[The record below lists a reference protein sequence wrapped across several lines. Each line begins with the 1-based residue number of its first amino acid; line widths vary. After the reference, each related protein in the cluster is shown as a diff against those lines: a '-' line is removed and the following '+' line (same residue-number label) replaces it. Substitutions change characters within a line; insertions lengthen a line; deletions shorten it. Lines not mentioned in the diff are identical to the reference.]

1 MKYGLIGVK
10 LGHSF
15 SKEIH
20 ERLGKYEYELK
31 ELAPDELEGFIK
43 AKDFEGIN
51 VTIPYKEAVIPYLD
65 ETDDAAARI
74 GAVNTIVNR
83 GGKLFGYNTDA
94 YGMKSLMEKM
104 GVDAAGKSVL
114 IAGTGGTSK
123 TAVYVARELGASE
136 VRRMSRSAKEDAI
149 SYEEAY
155 ADYADADILINTT
168 PSGMYP
174 NTDAVPVD
182 LERLPKLQVV
192 IDAVYNPLNTK
203 LVQAAREK
211 FIDAEGGLYMLVAQ
225 AVMAA
230 GLFTGEEA
238 DESAVD
244 LVYSEL
250 MLNKS
255 NIVLI
260 GMPGSGKTTLGRILA
275 DKLGREFADTDDEIV
290 KETGAEIS
298 DIFAKHGE
306 EYFRNLE
313 SEVIKKMSVT
323 GGKVI
328 ATGGGAVLRKENVDA
343 LKQNG
348 VIVLLDRPLD
358 ELEPTSDRP
367 LANDSDKM
375 RQLYEK
381 RMPIYKECADAIA
394 EPEGWGESA
403 AGEVWRALL

>member
-1 MKYGLIGVK
+1 MKYGLIGEK

-136 VRRMSRSAKEDAI
+136 VKRMSRSAKEDAI

-174 NTDAVPVD
+174 NTDAVPVN

-192 IDAVYNPLNTK
+192 IDAVYNPLP
-203 LVQAAREK
+203 VYA
-211 FIDAEGGLYMLVAQ
+211 GG
-225 AVMAA
+225 
-230 GLFTGEEA
+230 
-238 DESAVD
+238 
-244 LVYSEL
+244 
-250 MLNKS
+250 
-255 NIVLI
+255 
-260 GMPGSGKTTLGRILA
+260 PGG
-275 DKLGREFADTDDEIV
+275 
-290 KETGAEIS
+290 
-298 DIFAKHGE
+298 
-306 EYFRNLE
+306 
-313 SEVIKKMSVT
+313 
-323 GGKVI
+323 
-328 ATGGGAVLRKENVDA
+328 
-343 LKQNG
+343 NG
-348 VIVLLDRPLD
+348 
-358 ELEPTSDRP
+358 
-367 LANDSDKM
+367 
-375 RQLYEK
+375 
-381 RMPIYKECADAIA
+381 C
-394 EPEGWGESA
+394 
-403 AGEVWRALL
+403 RAFHR